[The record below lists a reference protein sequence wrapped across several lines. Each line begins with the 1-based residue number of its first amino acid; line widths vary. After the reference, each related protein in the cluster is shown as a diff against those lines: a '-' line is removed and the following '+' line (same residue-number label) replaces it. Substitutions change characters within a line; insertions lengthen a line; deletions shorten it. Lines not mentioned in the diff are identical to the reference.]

1 MPAQTKDVPPP
12 KDPPPM
18 EAVGPGGPQPGHYM
32 TFSYQMSQALIQIAA
47 AQYYG
52 PLPSPAEPQ
61 TTSLAELFPYK

>member
-1 MPAQTKDVPPP
+1 
-12 KDPPPM
+12 M